1 MTGKIRAGCQASDC
15 QAIDPVFTPPL
26 QGSCCPQLQV
36 LEVSTGISRN
46 STPLQLP
53 VEALQKGCPQLQV
66 SDAPPCPPVTPFPI
80 CSLGFVPRYCD
91 Y

>member
-1 MTGKIRAGCQASDC
+1 MNLGLPFLRL
-15 QAIDPVFTPPL
+15 PVLP

-36 LEVSTGISRN
+36 LEVSAGINRN

-66 SDAPPCPPVTPFPI
+66 PDAPPFPPAT
-80 CSLGFVPRYCD
+80 SLPTYSSDLAPRCYGC
-91 Y
+91 

>member
-1 MTGKIRAGCQASDC
+1 MDAEPGTARPLTVLA
-15 QAIDPVFTPPL
+15 PTP

-36 LEVSTGISRN
+36 LEVSTGISRY

-66 SDAPPCPPVTPFPI
+66 PDAPPHTPVPHLPI
-80 CSLGFVPRYCD
+80 CSPGLALRCCGC
-91 Y
+91 